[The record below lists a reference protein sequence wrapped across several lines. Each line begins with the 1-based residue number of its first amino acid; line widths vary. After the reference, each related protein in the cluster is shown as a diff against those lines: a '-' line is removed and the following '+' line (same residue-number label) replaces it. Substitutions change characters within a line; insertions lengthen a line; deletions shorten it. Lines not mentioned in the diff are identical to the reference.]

1 MTTWDA
7 GCVLL
12 RQGFGELLFEAQT
25 WKYLSEVEWFCSAPS
40 ASGGGSYAGTIPT
53 KLKHESILSGVEWYI
68 GSVKQSHKVTK
79 CDVVTSGL
87 VTDKNE
93 VKMNWFRKKQAE
105 DKGQGDARSS
115 MLDTRAGHRE
125 SSIKHRASNFDAA
138 FFLFLAFAG
147 LFLLKAG
154 IPQSVPVSFSD
165 VRPLKV
171 EPKADSD
178 RNPDPDARFT
188 RPGSRLSES
197 ERRDRAESERRDSSG
212 GAVNS

>member
-1 MTTWDA
+1 
-7 GCVLL
+7 
-12 RQGFGELLFEAQT
+12 
-25 WKYLSEVEWFCSAPS
+25 
-40 ASGGGSYAGTIPT
+40 
-53 KLKHESILSGVEWYI
+53 
-68 GSVKQSHKVTK
+68 
-79 CDVVTSGL
+79 
-87 VTDKNE
+87 
-93 VKMNWFRKKQAE
+93 MNWFRKTGDRSKGTSGYFTVRPSTLPECTGLTPKQRKPS
-105 DKGQGDARSS
+105 DPF
-115 MLDTRAGHRE
+115 
-125 SSIKHRASNFDAA
+125 N
-138 FFLFLAFAG
+138 FFLFIFLAFLAG

-212 GAVNS
+212 GAMAGTTGVL